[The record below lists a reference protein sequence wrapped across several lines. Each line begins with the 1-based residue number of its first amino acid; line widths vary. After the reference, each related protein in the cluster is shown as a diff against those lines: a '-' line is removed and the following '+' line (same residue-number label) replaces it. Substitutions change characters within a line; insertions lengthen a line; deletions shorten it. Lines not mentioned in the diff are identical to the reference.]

1 MILFLQFVL
10 ATIIL
15 CPLLAFLVVFV
26 SCRRIRIKRHMAIGV
41 AADITTAILFFS
53 VPIAIQALWEWSLF
67 IPIYLLALS
76 VAVIFTYID
85 WKRKKEIQVMQLL
98 KRIWRSYFILLGTI
112 YFFVWVIG
120 LVHSVT
126 IYLMAV

>member
-1 MILFLQFVL
+1 MIHFLQYII

-15 CPLLAFLVVFV
+15 CPLLAFLIVFV
-26 SCRRIRIKRHMAIGV
+26 SCRKMRMEQHKVIGL
-41 AADITTAILFFS
+41 AADVTTIILFFS
-53 VPIAIQALWEWSLF
+53 VPVAIQALWELSLF

-76 VAVIFTYID
+76 IAVIFTYID
-85 WKRKKEIQVMQLL
+85 WKKKKEIQVMLLL
-98 KRIWRSYFILLGTI
+98 KKIWRAYFLLLGTS

-126 IYLMAV
+126 IYMVVI